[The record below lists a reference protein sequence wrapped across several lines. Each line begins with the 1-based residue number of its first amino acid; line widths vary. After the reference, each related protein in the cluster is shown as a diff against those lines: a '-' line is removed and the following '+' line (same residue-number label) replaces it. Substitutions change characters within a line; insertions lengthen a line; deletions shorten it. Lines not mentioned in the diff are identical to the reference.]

1 VESYL
6 ADHAQVGLGML
17 ELHAATGE
25 LQWLQSAHQLADQMI
40 DRFFDS
46 DEGFYD
52 SEPSPLPMRARE
64 LFDGA
69 VPSGTAAACEL
80 LLRLAGIYDRS
91 EWVDIAQQ
99 AIERQI
105 GLLAQAPEAAPALL
119 HAHLINQSG
128 AHLAIPANPNAD
140 QLSVAARNQFA
151 PLVTF
156 VTAPPDSLPLLA
168 ARTTSELYLCQHGRC
183 QLPARSIEQLRQQ
196 LSALHE
202 GSGVAL
208 GKSLLPGDSS

>member
-1 VESYL
+1 
-6 ADHAQVGLGML
+6 ML

-25 LQWLQSAHQLADQMI
+25 LRWLQSAHQLADQMI

-80 LLRLAGIYDRS
+80 LLRLAGVYDRS

-105 GLLAQAPEAAPALL
+105 DYSRKRPKR
-119 HAHLINQSG
+119 H
-128 AHLAIPANPNAD
+128 
-140 QLSVAARNQFA
+140 R
-151 PLVTF
+151 
-156 VTAPPDSLPLLA
+156 
-168 ARTTSELYLCQHGRC
+168 RC
-183 QLPARSIEQLRQQ
+183 CMPI
-196 LSALHE
+196 
-202 GSGVAL
+202 
-208 GKSLLPGDSS
+208 